1 MKNKIITIVGL
12 LVLLVVLVYGY
23 EAVFNRQIVESP
35 VKEVVSDDDLLLT
48 LDVKRQYE
56 DGVYTFAGQLPVP
69 TPCHGI
75 SAEVVAMENSAY
87 AIEITTTMP
96 KADVICAQV
105 ITQKDYKVSFE
116 SPENAN
122 VRAFVD
128 GVEYRIN
135 NFDVPAGFDIDEFDL
150 RIKG

>member
-12 LVLLVVLVYGY
+12 LVLLVALVFGY
-23 EAVFNRQIVESP
+23 EAVFNKQIVESP
-35 VKEVVSDDDLLLT
+35 IKEDVSDNDLLLT

-56 DGVYTFAGQLPVP
+56 DGVYTFAGQISVP
-69 TPCHGI
+69 TPCHTI
-75 SAEVVAMENSAY
+75 SSEVIAIENSVY
-87 AIEITTTMP
+87 VIEITTSAP
-96 KADVICAQV
+96 NQDVVCAQV

-116 SPENAN
+116 APENTD

>member
-12 LVLLVVLVYGY
+12 LVLLVVLVFGY
-23 EAVFNRQIVESP
+23 EMIFKKPLIEAPN
-35 VKEVVSDDDLLLT
+35 KDDSSEDLLLT

-56 DGVYTFAGQLPVP
+56 GGVYTFAGSIPLP
-69 TPCHGI
+69 TPCHTI
-75 SAEVVAMENSAY
+75 SAEVLAMENNET
-87 AIEITTTMP
+87 AIVITTTP
-96 KADVICAQV
+96 PNPETVCAQV
-105 ITQKDYKVSFE
+105 ITLKDFKVSFE
-116 SPENAN
+116 VNEESS

-128 GVEYRIN
+128 NVEYRIN